1 MCRYSSYVCVCVQWD
16 TFWKSELN
24 ARPMMTHPCIVYAH
38 VALIGNI
45 STTHSIHTI
54 AAQTLATNHLVVS
67 SFVPIDRKYINSNS
81 EPCKYL
87 PHSRCRHIEREKR
100 WSEKNQRDSQC
111 LFPYA
116 VAKIR
121 LLASHSFIHIFQCEL
136 LIRQHSR
143 IMQCVQEHQPLYVK
157 RSHSLA
163 RTHALTLPRY
173 AFSLNFSFVF
183 INLHADL
190 VV

>member
-1 MCRYSSYVCVCVQWD
+1 MCRYSSYVCVCAMRYVLKIWIECATD
-16 TFWKSELN
+16 DDS
-24 ARPMMTHPCIVYAH
+24 PMYCVCTRSS
-38 VALIGNI
+38 LIGNI

-143 IMQCVQEHQPLYVK
+143 IMQCVQEHQPLHVK

-163 RTHALTLPRY
+163 RTH
-173 AFSLNFSFVF
+173 SLS
-183 INLHADL
+183 L
-190 VV
+190 VTHSHWIFHLYL

>member
-1 MCRYSSYVCVCVQWD
+1 MCVCVQWD

-87 PHSRCRHIEREKR
+87 PHSRCRRIERERRDEAKKTNATVNAYFHMQSQKSDYLHLIHSSIFFSVNS
-100 WSEKNQRDSQC
+100 WSDNIHVLCNAYKNT
-111 LFPYA
+111 
-116 VAKIR
+116 
-121 LLASHSFIHIFQCEL
+121 
-136 LIRQHSR
+136 SR
-143 IMQCVQEHQPLYVK
+143 STLNALT
-157 RSHSLA
+157 RSHA
-163 RTHALTLPRY
+163 RTH
-173 AFSLNFSFVF
+173 SLS
-183 INLHADL
+183 L
-190 VV
+190 VTHSHWIFHLYL